1 MKKLICNEAARC
13 QRAGLQRKLFRT
25 SSFMYFAFILSECI
39 TITSSEEA
47 LKMSKHNFF
56 YRKVVLLV
64 IYLLNHDSSKS
75 TIFIWILK
83 TFSWVQFLSNKLD
96 SFVSR
101 NIKFLAL
108 CFDMYFFIK
117 SFYEIHTFSNNLNEE
132 GMITSHLMCA
142 NFFIIK
148 IL

>member
-1 MKKLICNEAARC
+1 MKKLISNEAARC
-13 QRAGLQRKLFRT
+13 QRASLQRKLFRT
-25 SSFMYFAFILSECI
+25 SSFMYFAFTLSECI

-56 YRKVVLLV
+56 YWKVLLLV
-64 IYLLNHDSSKS
+64 IYLLNHDSSKL

-83 TFSWVQFLSNKLD
+83 TFSWVQFFSNILD

-117 SFYEIHTFSNNLNEE
+117 SFYQIHTFSNNLNEE
-132 GMITSHLMCA
+132 GMIASHLMCS
-142 NFFIIK
+142 NFFMIK
-148 IL
+148 ML